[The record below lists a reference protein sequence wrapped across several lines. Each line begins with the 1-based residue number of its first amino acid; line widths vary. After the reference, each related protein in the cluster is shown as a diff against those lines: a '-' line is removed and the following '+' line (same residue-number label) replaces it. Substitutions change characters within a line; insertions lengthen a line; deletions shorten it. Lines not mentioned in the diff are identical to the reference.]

1 MTRARIIGMICAGI
15 LSAFSTH
22 RVYGQE
28 TPVPDSVST
37 AGEYHFELQLIGGY
51 GRTRYEQQPSI
62 HDAKKDHS
70 GWNVNLR
77 FMWHPDHLLSMGLM
91 SGYQVFSRET
101 LNYYPYDQSTGTI
114 DSSTTREA
122 TMQLSSVPIHLAF
135 EMRPLHIR
143 VGAGLGVYLLQSQ
156 LIENDSI
163 THSSDVAFGGSA
175 WVGYEFDL
183 TQHLHIGP
191 DIVVQL
197 LSDRGIRNISAMLVL
212 RYDLLSY

>member
-1 MTRARIIGMICAGI
+1 MRIRIIGMICAGI
-15 LSAFSTH
+15 ISVAGTTAAS
-22 RVYGQE
+22 GQE
-28 TPVPDSVST
+28 APTPDSAAA

-101 LNYYPYDQSTGTI
+101 LNYFPYDQTTGTI
-114 DSSTTREA
+114 DSSTTREV
-122 TMQLSSVPIHLAF
+122 TMELSSVPIHLAF

-143 VGAGLGVYLLQSQ
+143 IGAGLGVYLLQSQ

-163 THSSDVAFGGSA
+163 THSSDVSFGGSA

-183 TQHLHIGP
+183 TKHLHIGP
-191 DIVVQL
+191 DIVIQL